1 VNGRVADVIRCSW
14 VDGPGARFVVF
25 LQGCNFD
32 CLACH
37 NPQTIPASST
47 SARTMTVDDVL
58 ALLRPVAAFVSG
70 VTVSGGEPTV
80 QAGFVRELFAAIKAS
95 EERDVARLTTFVDS
109 NGHAPLAT
117 WHALAP
123 VMDAAMVDLK
133 ALDPAAH
140 RALTGRSNERVLA
153 SIRELASMGKLHEV
167 RLLLVPGVNDDEQTL
182 RATRAWL
189 ADAAPG
195 VPVVTNR
202 YSDHGVRPPAAA
214 LLAGA
219 GAGAGAS

>member
-1 VNGRVADVIRCSW
+1 VTGRVADVIRCSW

-80 QAGFVRELFAAIKAS
+80 QAGFVRDLFAAIKAS
-95 EERDVARLTTFVDS
+95 DDPDVARLTTFVDS

-117 WHALAP
+117 WRALAP
-123 VMDAAMVDLK
+123 FMDAAMLDLK
-133 ALDPAAH
+133 ALDPALH
-140 RALTGRSNERVLA
+140 RALTGRNNERVLA
-153 SIRELASMGKLHEV
+153 SIRELARTGKLHEV
-167 RLLLVPGVNDDEQTL
+167 RLLPIPGVNDDEDTL
-182 RATRAWL
+182 RATNAWL
-189 ADAAPG
+189 AENAPG
-195 VPVVTNR
+195 VPVVINR
-202 YSDHGVRPPAAA
+202 YCDHGVRPAMAA

-219 GAGAGAS
+219 ATT